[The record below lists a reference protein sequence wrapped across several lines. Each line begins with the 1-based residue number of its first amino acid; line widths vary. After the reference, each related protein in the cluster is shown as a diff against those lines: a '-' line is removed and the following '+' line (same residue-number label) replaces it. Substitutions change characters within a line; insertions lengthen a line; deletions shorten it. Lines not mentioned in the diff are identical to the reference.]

1 MKESSGQEPYK
12 NIKEKFI
19 EIIRNYIKN
28 KITGDLG
35 DVCETEDKL
44 ICYVR
49 KEKCGIEISHSGYKI
64 YHIDCV
70 DFKDK
75 YKELVEKYNLNKQI
89 VYVLDGI
96 TFNRNEIAEITGI
109 ENIGIEIKNCKFEF
123 KFKVLT
129 SGDCSLRNVIIE
141 PIAGPRIYIDAK
153 NITMNN
159 INIQHPD
166 AFDVFAFDGFSL
178 QLKAKNSI
186 ELKDLKVGE
195 GILGETR
202 LEVESNFINISN
214 STLRGKNIAIVTK
227 NLQSKNSLVAT
238 SGFTLLDVEEFNELN
253 INSPLI
259 EYNNRLFVYG
269 GKTICLKPI
278 DKNLDINRR
287 AILSQL
293 RGIKANLEEQ
303 NKKIGESV
311 VKKLNN
317 QPVDKMYNRIRK
329 KQKQSTNR

>member
-1 MKESSGQEPYK
+1 MKESSGQEPRK
-12 NIKEKFI
+12 SIIEMFHEIKRKAV
-19 EIIRNYIKN
+19 KK
-28 KITGDLG
+28 KITGNLG
-35 DVCETEDKL
+35 FIIETEDKL

-89 VYVLDGI
+89 VYVLDGL
-96 TFNRNEIAEITGI
+96 TFNRNEIVEITGI

-123 KFKVLT
+123 KFKVMT

-141 PIAGPRIYIDAK
+141 PIRGPRIYIDAK
-153 NITMNN
+153 NITMNS
-159 INIQHPD
+159 INIQPPD
-166 AFDVFAFDGFSL
+166 ALDIFAFDGFSL

-214 STLRGKNIAIVTK
+214 STLRGKNIAIVAKNLHTK
-227 NLQSKNSLVAT
+227 NSSVTT

-253 INSPLI
+253 INSPVI
-259 EYNNRLFVYG
+259 EYNHKRLQI
-269 GKTICLKPI
+269 GKTPICLKPI
-278 DKNLDINRR
+278 DKTLDINRQTV
-287 AILSQL
+287 LSQL

-303 NKKIGESV
+303 NKKIGEAV

>member
-12 NIKEKFI
+12 SIKEKFV
-19 EIIRNYIKN
+19 EMIRNYLKK
-28 KITGDLG
+28 KITGNLG

-49 KEKCGIEISHSGYKI
+49 KEKCGIEKSHSGYKI

-70 DFKDK
+70 DFREK

-89 VYVLDGI
+89 VYVLDGL

-123 KFKVLT
+123 KFEVMT
-129 SGDCSLRNVIIE
+129 SGDCSLRNLIIE
-141 PIAGPRIYIDAK
+141 PIAGPRIYIGAK
-153 NITMNN
+153 NIIMNS

-166 AFDVFAFDGFSL
+166 AFDVFAFDGFLL

-238 SGFTLLDVEEFNELN
+238 SGFTLLDVEEFNELD

-278 DKNLDINRR
+278 DKNLDINRQ
-287 AILSQL
+287 AVLSQL

-303 NKKIGESV
+303 NQKIGETV
-311 VKKLNN
+311 ITKLNN
-317 QPVDKMYNRIRK
+317 QSVGKMYARIRK
-329 KQKQSTNR
+329 KKNIINY

>member
-1 MKESSGQEPYK
+1 MKESTGQEPYK
-12 NIKEKFI
+12 SIKEKFV
-19 EIIRNYIKN
+19 EMIRNYLKK
-28 KITGDLG
+28 KITGNLG
-35 DVCETEDKL
+35 NVCETEDKL

-49 KEKCGIEISHSGYKI
+49 KEKCGIEKSHSGYDI

-89 VYVLDGI
+89 VYVLDGLI
-96 TFNRNEIAEITGI
+96 FNRNEIAEITGI

-123 KFKVLT
+123 KFKVMT

-141 PIAGPRIYIDAK
+141 PIRGPGIYIGAK
-153 NITMNN
+153 NITMNS

-166 AFDVFAFDGFSL
+166 ALDVFAFDGFSL

-195 GILGETR
+195 GIFGETR
-202 LEVESNFINISN
+202 LEVEANFINMCN
-214 STLRGKNIAIVTK
+214 STLRGKNIAIVAK
-227 NLQSKNSLVAT
+227 NIQTKNSLVAA
-238 SGFTLLDVEEFNELN
+238 SGFTLLDVEEFNELD

-278 DKNLDINRR
+278 DKNLDINRQ
-287 AILSQL
+287 AVLSQL

-303 NKKIGESV
+303 NKKIVETV
-311 VKKLNN
+311 ITKLNN
-317 QPVDKMYNRIRK
+317 QSVGKRYNRIRK
-329 KQKQSTNR
+329 KSTNR

>member
-1 MKESSGQEPYK
+1 MKESSGQEPRK
-12 NIKEKFI
+12 SIIEMFHEIKRKAV
-19 EIIRNYIKN
+19 KK
-28 KITGDLG
+28 KITGNLG
-35 DVCETEDKL
+35 FVIETEDKL

-70 DFKDK
+70 DFREK

-89 VYVLDGI
+89 VYVLDGL

-123 KFKVLT
+123 KFKVMT

-141 PIAGPRIYIDAK
+141 PIAGSKIYIGAK

-159 INIQHPD
+159 INIQHLD
-166 AFDVFAFDGFSL
+166 TFDVFAFDGFLL

-214 STLRGKNIAIVTK
+214 STLRGKNIAIVAK
-227 NLQSKNSLVAT
+227 NLQSENSLVAT

-269 GKTICLKPI
+269 GKTIYLKPI

-303 NKKIGESV
+303 NKKIGEAV

-329 KQKQSTNR
+329 RKMQSINR

>member
-12 NIKEKFI
+12 SIKEKI
-19 EIIRNYIKN
+19 VEMIRNYLKK
-28 KITGDLG
+28 KITGNLG

-49 KEKCGIEISHSGYKI
+49 KEKCGIEKSHSGYNI

-89 VYVLDGI
+89 VYVLDGLI
-96 TFNRNEIAEITGI
+96 FNRNEIAEITGI

-123 KFKVLT
+123 KFKVMT

-141 PIAGPRIYIDAK
+141 PIRGPGIYIGAK
-153 NITMNN
+153 NITMNS

-166 AFDVFAFDGFSL
+166 ALDVFAFDGFSL

-195 GILGETR
+195 GIFGETR
-202 LEVESNFINISN
+202 LEVEANFI
-214 STLRGKNIAIVTK
+214 
-227 NLQSKNSLVAT
+227 
-238 SGFTLLDVEEFNELN
+238 
-253 INSPLI
+253 
-259 EYNNRLFVYG
+259 NRLFVYG

-278 DKNLDINRR
+278 DKNLDINRQ
-287 AILSQL
+287 AVLSQL

-303 NKKIGESV
+303 NKKIVETV
-311 VKKLNN
+311 ITKLNN
-317 QPVDKMYNRIRK
+317 QSVGKMYNRIK
-329 KQKQSTNR
+329 KKSTNR